1 MKNRIYIALICAF
14 SILLAVSS
22 GFLIKHYIDSEKQ
35 SELYDNL
42 IETIEKTDTEKDK
55 MTYSQD
61 KSFLSDYQD
70 LYLQNND
77 MVGWIKIEDTKI
89 NYPVMQS
96 KDNPNFYL
104 KHGFDKAYTDYGCP
118 YIQENCDVDIPSD
131 NLIIY
136 GHNMKDSSM
145 FSGLMNYTDKSFWES
160 HKTISF
166 DTLTEKCDYEI
177 IAAFK
182 TEVYTDSPE
191 SFKYY
196 QFINAD
202 TGDEFNAY
210 ITKCKELAL
219 YDTGVTAEYGD
230 KLITLST
237 CEYSRNNGRMV
248 VVAKK
253 IAE

>member
-42 IETIEKTDTEKDK
+42 IETIEKTDTEKDT

-118 YIQENCDVDIPSD
+118 YIQENCDADIPSD

-182 TEVYTDSPE
+182 TVVYTDSPE

>member
-1 MKNRIYIALICAF
+1 MKNKIYIALICAF
-14 SILLAVSS
+14 SILFAVSS
-22 GFLIKHYIDSEKQ
+22 GFLIKHYIDSKKQ
-35 SELYDNL
+35 AEMYDNL
-42 IETIEKTDTEKDK
+42 IETVEKTDTEKDT

-104 KHGFDKAYTDYGCP
+104 KHGFDKAYTDYG
-118 YIQENCDVDIPSD
+118 
-131 NLIIY
+131 
-136 GHNMKDSSM
+136 HNMKDSSM
-145 FSGLMNYTDKSFWES
+145 FSGLMKYTDKSFWES

-182 TEVYTDSPE
+182 TVVYTDSPE